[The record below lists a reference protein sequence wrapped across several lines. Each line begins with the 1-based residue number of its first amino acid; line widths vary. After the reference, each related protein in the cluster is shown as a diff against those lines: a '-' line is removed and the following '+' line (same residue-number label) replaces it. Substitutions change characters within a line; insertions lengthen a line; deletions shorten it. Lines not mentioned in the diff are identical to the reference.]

1 MTFSPT
7 VVIPAFR
14 RIEASR
20 RALASL
26 KRAGSGPVVF
36 VDDEGLAGGESLSAE
51 FPQIEVIRTEHPV
64 WWTGGIVLGVER
76 ALARGDA
83 WILFFNQDVTA
94 APDYFEKLGA
104 AAARFPGALVGSAV
118 LYAQDPGRVWSA
130 GGEIEWW
137 GRGIRG
143 LHHGEPLAAL
153 PREPFEA
160 GWLFGMGT
168 LVPAGVF
175 GKIGLP
181 DARRF
186 PMSWA
191 DADFSLRA
199 RKAGIRVLVEP
210 SAHLFHEVGAYDP
223 FASGPPSARQYV
235 QWLRDPKHNLSL
247 SAHAELWRRHGPRG
261 LWPLSLA
268 LRVVVL
274 LLNFVRLWMKFPKK
288 GNERD
293 A

>member
-1 MTFSPT
+1 VTFSPT
-7 VVIPAFR
+7 VVIPAFQ

-26 KRAGSGPVVF
+26 RIAGATRILF
-36 VDDEGLAGGESLSAE
+36 VDDEGTAGGDALKAE
-51 FPQIEVIRTEHPV
+51 FPEIDVIRTDRPV

-76 ALARGDA
+76 ALSRGDS

-130 GGEIEWW
+130 GGGIEWW

-143 LHHGEPLAAL
+143 LHHGEALAAL
-153 PREPFEA
+153 PAEPFEA

-168 LVPAGVF
+168 LVPAEVF
-175 GKIGLP
+175 GRIGLP
-181 DARRF
+181 DAGRF
-186 PMSWA
+186 PMSWG

-210 SAHLFHEVGAYDP
+210 RARLFHEVGAYDP
-223 FASGPPSARQYV
+223 FASGAPSARRYV
-235 QWLRDPKHNLSL
+235 EWLRDEKHNLSL
-247 SAHAELWRRHGPRG
+247 SAHAELWKRHGPRG

-268 LRVVVL
+268 LRVAVL
-274 LLNFVRLWMKFPKK
+274 LANYVRIRLLFP
-288 GNERD
+288 
-293 A
+293 